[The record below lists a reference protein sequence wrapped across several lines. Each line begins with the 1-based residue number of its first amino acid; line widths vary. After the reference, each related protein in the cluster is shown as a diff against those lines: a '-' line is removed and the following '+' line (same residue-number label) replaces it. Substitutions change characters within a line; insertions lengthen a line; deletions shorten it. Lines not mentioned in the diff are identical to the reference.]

1 MAVAK
6 DKTRIKVTIHRDLAD
21 LIKQEADATG
31 VSVSA
36 LTAKIIY
43 DHYIKKGNY
52 QRPKS
57 WNQYRNYKL
66 FTQI

>member
-57 WNQYRNYKL
+57 
-66 FTQI
+66 